1 LCRYKGECDRR
12 GKRIMELERLL
23 LSMKK
28 REDIISQEVMEEKKR
43 SEDLESRNDREV
55 AKRLR
60 SEKMVEDERERR
72 EELEGV
78 LQQERKRMSHIMMSS
93 PTQDNEGGE
102 NNDLMIANINRKYQ
116 EESPSSSNYQFHYPI
131 QPTNSSTSPPSQ
143 QHQHRSPIQHHHQ
156 DEITPQRYSPSP
168 SSSSGSN
175 NSQPSPSTYDEFSP
189 SSQDI

>member
-1 LCRYKGECDRR
+1 
-12 GKRIMELERLL
+12 MELERLL

-102 NNDLMIANINRKYQ
+102 NDLMIANINRKYQ